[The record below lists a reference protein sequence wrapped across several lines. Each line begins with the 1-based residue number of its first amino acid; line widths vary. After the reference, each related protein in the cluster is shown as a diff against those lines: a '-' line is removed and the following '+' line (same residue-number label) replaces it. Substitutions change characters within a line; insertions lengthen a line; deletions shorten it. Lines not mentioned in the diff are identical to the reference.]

1 MPDRSAA
8 TALERLR
15 RMTPEQLDAARICR
29 RCWEHYGVCVC
40 GERRVR
46 ANPVCPNCH
55 GTGLTRFGVCT
66 YCNGVTA
73 KSKAKSEQEDLQ
85 PPQDPGWRY
94 AGRKYR
100 THKR

>member
-40 GERRVR
+40 GERKVR
-46 ANPVCPNCH
+46 
-55 GTGLTRFGVCT
+55 G
-66 YCNGVTA
+66 
-73 KSKAKSEQEDLQ
+73 K
-85 PPQDPGWRY
+85 
-94 AGRKYR
+94 
-100 THKR
+100 